1 MQRILIAT
9 DGSDRAQAAVEEGVA
24 LARSVGAAVSFVTVR
39 HTAGDLFGD
48 PLYQERLTGQ
58 LRRAREA
65 IGRAEAV
72 AERMEVE
79 SEAEILEGDPVEC
92 IVRAARARN
101 ADLLVVGS
109 RGHGAV
115 TSALIGSV
123 SHGLVTRSTVPVLV
137 VPASVRAATQT

>member
-24 LARSVGAAVSFVTVR
+24 LARSVGAAVTFVTVR
-39 HTAGDLFGD
+39 HAAGELFGD

-58 LRRAREA
+58 LRHAREA

-72 AERMEVE
+72 AEQMEVE

-92 IVRAARARN
+92 IVRVARAWN
-101 ADLLVVGS
+101 ADLVVVGS

-137 VPASVRAATQT
+137 VPASVRSAART